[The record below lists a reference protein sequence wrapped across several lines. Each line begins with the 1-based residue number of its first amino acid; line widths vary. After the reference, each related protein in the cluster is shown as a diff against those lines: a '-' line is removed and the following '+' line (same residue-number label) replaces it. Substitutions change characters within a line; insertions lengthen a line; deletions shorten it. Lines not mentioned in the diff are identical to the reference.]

1 MRHTRPLGPL
11 LALSLIAAGCGGG
24 GEAATTTTTEP
35 PTTTTVAPTTTTS
48 GPTTTMAPQWVSVTI
63 DVSMEGDEQATAAVA
78 EFYAW
83 VGDRSLPTPA
93 APAGLLDLL
102 ADIHPETGSSFEA
115 VLHAGDVEGG
125 RVAVVTAD
133 EDIVLLADEG
143 AGWRVVGAHLPR
155 FGVGAWYGGE
165 VRHVLILGTDARP
178 GESQPLYRADSIHI
192 ISSNS
197 ARGAGSILGFPRD
210 TYVEASYGYDKFTH
224 VNALAETHS
233 SEMVEIAERISGLP
247 IDGYILAGF
256 TSFRRLVNA
265 FGGVVVDVPYFI
277 DDWRAEAL
285 ISRGVQRLFGDDA
298 LGFSRTRRISGGDF
312 ARSANQGK
320 VILAALVETLGGDV
334 TRLPTL
340 IAILVDNTWTEL
352 SLGDLLTLGATAFLV
367 DPDHVTNEVLPGTV
381 ATAPGGASVV
391 YLDEARTDEIFND
404 LVDGVLDG

>member
-1 MRHTRPLGPL
+1 
-11 LALSLIAAGCGGG
+11 
-24 GEAATTTTTEP
+24 
-35 PTTTTVAPTTTTS
+35 
-48 GPTTTMAPQWVSVTI
+48 MAPQWVSVTI
-63 DVSMEGDEQATAAVA
+63 DVSMEGDDEAAAAVA
-78 EFYAW
+78 GLYAW
-83 VGDRSLPTPA
+83 IGDRNLPTPA

-115 VLHAGDVEGG
+115 ALHAADVEGG

-143 AGWRVVGAHLPR
+143 GAWAVVGAHLPR
-155 FGVGAWYGGE
+155 FGVSAWYGGE
-165 VRHVLILGTDARP
+165 VRHILVLGTDARP

-210 TYVEASYGYDKFTH
+210 TYVEASYGHDKFTH

-233 SEMVEIAERISGLP
+233 SEMVEIAERISGLS

-256 TSFRRLVNA
+256 TSFRQLVNA
-265 FGGVVVDVPYFI
+265 FGGVVVNVPYFI
-277 DDWRAEAL
+277 DDWKAEAL
-285 ISRGVQRLFGDDA
+285 IARGVQRLFGDDA
-298 LGFSRTRRISGGDF
+298 LGFSRTRAITGGDF

-320 VILAALVETLGGDV
+320 VILAALIETLGGDI
-334 TRLPTL
+334 TRLPAL
-340 IAILVDNTWTEL
+340 IAILVDNTWTDL

-367 DPDHVTNEVLPGTV
+367 NPDHVTNEVLPGTV

-391 YLDEARTDEIFND
+391 YLDEAGTDEIFDD

>member
-1 MRHTRPLGPL
+1 MTTTT
-11 LALSLIAAGCGGG
+11 
-24 GEAATTTTTEP
+24 AATTTTT
-35 PTTTTVAPTTTTS
+35 TAPTTTTTTTS
-48 GPTTTMAPQWVSVTI
+48 APTTTMAPQWASVPI
-63 DVSMEGDEQATAAVA
+63 DVSTEGDDEAAAAVA
-78 EFYAW
+78 GLYAW
-83 VGDRSLPTPA
+83 IGDRTLPTPA

-102 ADIHPETGSSFEA
+102 ADVHPETGSSFEA
-115 VLHAGDVEGG
+115 VLHAADVTGG
-125 RVAVVTAD
+125 RVAVVTAGD
-133 EDIVLLADEG
+133 DVVLLADEG

-165 VRHVLILGTDARP
+165 IRHVLILGTDARP

-256 TSFRRLVNA
+256 TSFRQLVNA

-285 ISRGVQRLFGDDA
+285 INKGVQRLWGDAA

-320 VILAALVETLGGDV
+320 VILAALVETLDWDI

-340 IAILVDNTWTEL
+340 IAILVDNTWTDL
-352 SLGDLLTLGATAFLV
+352 SLGDLLTLGATGFLV
-367 DPDHVTNEVLPGTV
+367 SPDQVTNVVLPGTV

-391 YLDEARTDEIFND
+391 YLDEAGAAEIFDD